1 MSVPWFTAPPDCWD
15 GGSVRL
21 ERDESHHALDVL
33 KVSPPDVITVTDG
46 AGRIARCAAREVID
60 GRLVADVLQ
69 VDRPRR
75 LTPEIA
81 VYQGVAKGRKLDD
94 TVEKLAEMGVAD
106 FWAYSSRRSV
116 ADWDK
121 QKVAKVTTRWRSIAR
136 AATKQ
141 ARSPFTTNVAGVL
154 SWTELVRKLTKEEYS
169 VVLWEEAS
177 LPLRTALVG
186 GAQRI
191 ALVVGPEGGLA
202 RDEAEALADAGAQ
215 LVSLGPRIFRTENA
229 SVVAAASLLYHY
241 GLIG

>member
-1 MSVPWFTAPPDCWD
+1 VQELSE
-15 GGSVRL
+15 L
-21 ERDESHHALDVL
+21 
-33 KVSPPDVITVTDG
+33 
-46 AGRIARCAAREVID
+46 
-60 GRLVADVLQ
+60 
-69 VDRPRR
+69 
-75 LTPEIA
+75 
-81 VYQGVAKGRKLDD
+81 GVN
-94 TVEKLAEMGVAD
+94 E

-116 ADWDK
+116 AEWDK
-121 QKVAKVTTRWRSIAR
+121 QKVDRITSRWRSIAR

-141 ARSPFTTNVAGVL
+141 ARSGYTTNVGGVL
-154 SWTELVRKLTKEEYS
+154 SWTEVVRKLTKEEYA

-202 RDEAEALADAGAQ
+202 REEAEALADGGAQ

-229 SVVAAASLLYHY
+229 AVVATAALLYHY

>member
-1 MSVPWFTAPPDCWD
+1 MGVPWFMASPDRWD
-15 GGSVRL
+15 GDSIRL
-21 ERDESHHALDVL
+21 GRDESHHAVDVL
-33 KVSPPDVITVTDG
+33 KVSPPDIITVTDG
-46 AGRIARCAAREVID
+46 AGRVARCAVRGVVD
-60 GRLVADVLQ
+60 GRVEADVLE
-69 VDRPRR
+69 VDEARR

-81 VYQGVAKGRKLDD
+81 VYQGVAKGRKLDE
-94 TVEKLAEMGVAD
+94 TVEKLAEMGVGE

-116 ADWDK
+116 AEWDK
-121 QKVAKVTTRWRSIAR
+121 HKVEKVTTRWRAISR

-141 ARSPFTTNVAGVL
+141 ARSAFATNVGGVL
-154 SWTELVRKLTKEEYS
+154 SWTELVRRLAKEEYS

-186 GAQRI
+186 GATRI

-202 RDEAEALADAGAQ
+202 REEAEALADCGAQ

-229 SVVAAASLLYHY
+229 SIVGAASLLYHY

>member
-1 MSVPWFTAPPDCWD
+1 MAIPWFVAPPDCWD
-15 GGSVRL
+15 DGKVRL

-46 AGRIARCAAREVID
+46 RGRIARCAAREVVE
-60 GRLVADVLQ
+60 GRLEADVLQ
-69 VDRPRR
+69 VEKSRK

-81 VYQGVAKGRKLDD
+81 VYQGVAKGRKLDGAL
-94 TVEKLAEMGVAD
+94 EELAELGISE

-116 ADWDK
+116 AEWDK
-121 QKVAKVTTRWRSIAR
+121 QKVDKITTRWRSIAR

-141 ARSPFTTNVAGVL
+141 ARSAFSTNVGGVL
-154 SWTELVRKLTKEEYS
+154 SWTEVVRRLAKEEYA

-186 GAQRI
+186 GARRI

-202 RDEAEALADAGAQ
+202 RDEAEALADSGAQ

-229 SVVAAASLLYHY
+229 AVVATASLLYHY